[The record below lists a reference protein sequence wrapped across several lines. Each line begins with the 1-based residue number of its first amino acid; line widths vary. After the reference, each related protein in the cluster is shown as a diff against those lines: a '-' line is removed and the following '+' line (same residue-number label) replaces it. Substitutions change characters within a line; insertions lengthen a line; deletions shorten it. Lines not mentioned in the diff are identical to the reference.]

1 MVGDPEPRPPR
12 GCSSPLEVLVNNR
25 LRFRVLLAL
34 LLALITAPAWAGGF
48 SLFGSYLD
56 LDEPDAAAGLGIRFD
71 LAMGSHWTFD
81 VAFSYHEEAEVV
93 LDTDLVQIDIVE
105 EVRFIPL
112 DLGVR
117 YHFGDSDGVS
127 PYLGGGF
134 SHMEIDTK
142 LGEGDALQGFYAIVG
157 VTFGDDVG
165 PKFFVEALARGYE
178 DVEVDL
184 FEELDSSNRDE
195 FAVDG
200 FSAAAGVRWRF
211 GR

>member
-1 MVGDPEPRPPR
+1 MK
-12 GCSSPLEVLVNNR
+12 NR
-25 LRFRVLLAL
+25 LRSRLLSGL
-34 LLALITAPAWAGGF
+34 LLALMTAPAWGGGF

-56 LDEPDAAAGLGIRFD
+56 LDEPDGAVGVGLRFD

-81 VAFSYHEEAEVV
+81 VAFAVHEEAEVL
-93 LDTDLVQIDIVE
+93 LDTDLVPNFDVVE

-112 DLGVR
+112 DVGVR
-117 YHFGDSDGVS
+117 YHFGDSDGFS

-142 LGEGDALQGFYAIVG
+142 IGEGDPLQGFYAVVG
-157 VTFGDDVG
+157 VTIGDDVG

-178 DVEVDL
+178 DAEVDL

>member
-1 MVGDPEPRPPR
+1 MK
-12 GCSSPLEVLVNNR
+12 NR
-25 LRFRVLLAL
+25 LRIRVLSGLLIAL
-34 LLALITAPAWAGGF
+34 MTAPAWGGGF
-48 SLFGSYLD
+48 SLFGAYLD
-56 LDEPDAAAGLGIRFD
+56 LDEPDAAAGLGVRFD

-81 VAFSYHEEAEVV
+81 VAISYHEEADVL

-112 DLGVR
+112 DIGVR
-117 YHFGDSDGVS
+117 YHFGDSDGFA
-127 PYLGGGF
+127 PYLGVGF

-142 LGEGDALQGFYAIVG
+142 IGRGDALQGFYGIVG
-157 VTFGDDVG
+157 MTFGDDVG
-165 PKFFVEALARGYE
+165 PKFFVEALVRGYE